1 MSPIGSEEAREDG
14 VRKMFACLAPRYDV
28 GNRVLSLG
36 QDMRW
41 RRYAARL
48 AQADGPGLVL
58 DVAAGTGD
66 LGLALAKLG
75 SRVVAL
81 DFCTEMAGLALNKT
95 RRLGERGKI
104 EFLLGDALNLP
115 FPRDIFGAVT
125 IGFGI
130 RNIPELP
137 RCLVELKRVLRP
149 GGRLVT
155 LELFGP
161 QGGLAAAAHGFYLD
175 HVVPFIGSWLSGQRA
190 AYDYLSSSIRR
201 FASIEDFSAALE
213 EAGFSRVEFFR
224 LGAGA
229 AAVHLAIKK

>member
-1 MSPIGSEEAREDG
+1 MVREAERRDG
-14 VRKMFACLAPRYDV
+14 VRNMFARLAPRYDM

-36 QDMRW
+36 QDVRW

-58 DVAAGTGD
+58 DVATGTGD
-66 LGLALAKLG
+66 LGLAFARRG

-81 DFCTEMAGLALNKT
+81 DFCTEMAGLALDKA
-95 RRLGERGKI
+95 RRDGARKRI

-115 FPRDIFGAVT
+115 FPRDMFDAVT

-130 RNIPELP
+130 RNIPELL
-137 RCLVELKRVLRP
+137 RCLSELKRVLRP

-155 LELFGP
+155 LELFKP
-161 QGGLAAAAHGFYLD
+161 VGGVAAAVHGFYLD
-175 HVVPFIGSWLSGQRA
+175 HVVPVIGSWLSGQRD

-201 FASIEDFSAALE
+201 FASTGEFTSILE
-213 EAGFSRVEFFR
+213 EAGLSQVEVFR